1 MANGSIENVELISA
15 TGVTANL
22 VIDLSGQAEGLKIT
36 GGTGDDTITGG
47 AGVDTIAGGAGN
59 DTIKTGGTGEAG
71 VSGSRLYGGTGDDKI
86 TGGNGADRISGGADA
101 DKITG
106 GNGADRIDGGADAD
120 TVNGGAGDDTVSGGA
135 GADML
140 SGGAGNDV
148 YVVDNTGDKVIESVS
163 GGLDGIQSSITFS
176 LVSVGT
182 VETLTLTGSG
192 NIKGTGNAYNN
203 KLTGNTGANTL
214 DGGAGNDMLNGGV
227 GKDMLTGGAGKDT
240 FFFNAALSAA
250 NSDKINDFS
259 VADDTVRME
268 NAVFTGLKATG
279 TLAESAFYA
288 GAAAHDASDRIIYNK
303 ATGALSY
310 DADGKGGTAAVQF
323 ATLAKGLAL
332 THADFM
338 VV

>member
-1 MANGSIENVELISA
+1 MDVSTSSAAVSLTGDAN
-15 TGVTANL
+15 ANA
-22 VIDLSGQAEGLKIT
+22 LSGGAGN
-36 GGTGDDTITGG
+36 DTITGG
-47 AGVDTIAGGAGN
+47 AG
-59 DTIKTGGTGEAG
+59 
-71 VSGSRLYGGTGDDKI
+71 
-86 TGGNGADRISGGADA
+86 
-101 DKITG
+101 
-106 GNGADRIDGGADAD
+106 AD
-120 TVNGGAGDDTVSGGA
+120 T
-135 GADML
+135 M

-148 YVVDNTGDKVIESVS
+148 YVVDITGDKIIESAS
-163 GGLDGIQSSITFS
+163 GGLDSVQSAITFS
-176 LVSVGT
+176 LAGAGV

-192 NIKGTGNAYNN
+192 SIKGTGNASNN

-240 FFFNAALSAA
+240 FFFTAALSAA

-268 NAVFTGLKATG
+268 NAVFAALKATG

-310 DADGKGGTAAVQF
+310 DADGKGGTAAVRF